1 MEKRPVPMPE
11 LSTTVV
17 TKRSHLRFDVL
28 GQVEAHSVW
37 RLKPIMLRE
46 LGAGGFSLEATA
58 PFEVGLVYKF
68 RLGIEGHRRSMIV
81 QAVTR
86 HCTLISVNADLPVY
100 IAGFALVEPTPAVE
114 REMKSLAQFAESM
127 WQIEPEEATDQA

>member
-1 MEKRPVPMPE
+1 
-11 LSTTVV
+11 
-17 TKRSHLRFDVL
+17 
-28 GQVEAHSVW
+28 VEAHSVW

-46 LGAGGFSLEATA
+46 LSATGFSLEATA

-81 QAVTR
+81 QATAR

-100 IAGFALVEPTPAVE
+100 IAGFELTSATDAVR
-114 REMKSLAQFAESM
+114 REMKSLVEFAEGM
-127 WQIEPEEATDQA
+127 WEVQEDA